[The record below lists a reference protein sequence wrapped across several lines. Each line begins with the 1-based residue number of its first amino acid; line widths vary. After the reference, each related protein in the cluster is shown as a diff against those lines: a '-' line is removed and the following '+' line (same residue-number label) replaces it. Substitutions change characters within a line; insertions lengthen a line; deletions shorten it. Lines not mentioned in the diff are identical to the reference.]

1 VYGGLVVL
9 IVSSCAQLLL
19 RWRALN
25 QKFWTLLLGLA
36 CTPSAGILLLNLLF
50 EKSLRRPRYLAFAEP
65 AVAVIMA
72 YGITRLLVSRQHV
85 GWVLVVILLGVQLLG
100 INWGAENQPLIGSK
114 MRSLARTIEAASAR
128 SHVVVI
134 GGASHGR
141 GQPGALL
148 YELDPHITVAVLTSS
163 HDPESLLPK
172 LQGYEDIW
180 ICFWSGDWV
189 TRRVEQDLLSRLQ
202 QSGHYRELWRNEQAI
217 QLRNMNKR

>member
-1 VYGGLVVL
+1 
-9 IVSSCAQLLL
+9 
-19 RWRALN
+19 
-25 QKFWTLLLGLA
+25 
-36 CTPSAGILLLNLLF
+36 
-50 EKSLRRPRYLAFAEP
+50 
-65 AVAVIMA
+65 
-72 YGITRLLVSRQHV
+72 
-85 GWVLVVILLGVQLLG
+85 
-100 INWGAENQPLIGSK
+100 